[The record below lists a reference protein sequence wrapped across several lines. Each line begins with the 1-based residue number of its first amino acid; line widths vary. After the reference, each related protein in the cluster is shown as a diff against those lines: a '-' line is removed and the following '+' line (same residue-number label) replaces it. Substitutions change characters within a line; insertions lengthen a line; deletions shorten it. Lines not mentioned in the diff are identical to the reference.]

1 MSNHCQVEFENLMT
15 ASEALNAEA
24 DQRDADVE
32 TARQATETAANSQAA
47 TEAAADAFDAASKA
61 YSDCLRATRPS
72 PAAFRR

>member
-1 MSNHCQVEFENLMT
+1 MMT

-32 TARQATETAANSQAA
+32 AVRVATQTAANSQAA

-61 YSDCLRATRPS
+61 YSDCLRGTPPS
-72 PAAFRR
+72 PTAFRR